1 LKERMHMNIT
11 TIVNEKKRGCGFRK
25 QGGTYLVTDAS
36 ELKGCGKL
44 PLELTVCPCCGQG
57 VKPARSWTW
66 VNGKLLFANVAC
78 TRVNVDKPGLS
89 GPCITSRCILDEP
102 PEKMGLLWT
111 GEKYYA
117 TPADFLKEGAAQGFS
132 RRISMIPK
140 DFVLGETWVCF
151 AHRKAI
157 KCAECNGMGMFYR
170 ETGDPSLEEVSEFEC
185 EACHGAGSKPGIFF
199 MFKPQRIEYI
209 VKDDDNEETLERK
222 EKRGFTLVKLV
233 RTDDDLDEEDDG
245 QPSEQQE
252 NEDFAHDTDEYNR
265 DASEVL

>member
-1 LKERMHMNIT
+1 MHMNIT

-66 VNGKLLFANVAC
+66 VNAKLLFANKTC
-78 TRVNVDKPGLS
+78 DHISP
-89 GPCITSRCILDEP
+89 LDVGGKCLCVLADP

-252 NEDFAHDTDEYNR
+252 NEDFAHDDEASNR
-265 DASEVL
+265 DGSEVL